1 MPKTFNGYM
10 DNPSDSPSVYTMR
23 SMYRNM
29 YRKKFDELLV
39 REQGKIFY
47 KVYRFDDG
55 PDTRYILFKIPSE
68 SIPGLYYDTVVK
80 LWAAN
85 NSAKNEANLRNYYAQ
100 YYSNDPAF
108 VYTFAYSFN
117 RNHLFMKELSSKM
130 SKIALTQSAQTKNP
144 KNEVW
149 YVKSLVFAYYTMER
163 YHLFD
168 KPMNNQLSVKY
179 NQQEFMGMVASVE
192 HKATERERLVAAMKT
207 KQQKE
212 KEQKAKEKQ
221 LERQKFNATSS
232 TRISQVNTVSRTKS
246 TSRVKQVSRKAV
258 ISKRIH

>member
-1 MPKTFNGYM
+1 MPKTFNGYI

-68 SIPGLYYDTVVK
+68 TVPGLYYDTVVK

-85 NSAKNEANLRNYYAQ
+85 NSAKNEANLRNYFVQ
-100 YYSNDPAF
+100 FYSNDPAF
-108 VYTFAYSFN
+108 VFTFAYSFN

-130 SKIALTQSAQTKNP
+130 SKVALTQSAQIKNP

-149 YVKSLVFAYYTMER
+149 YVKSLVFAFYTMER

-179 NQQEFMGMVASVE
+179 NQQEFMGMIGSVE
-192 HKATERERLVAAMKT
+192 QKAAERERLLAEIKS

-212 KEQKAKEKQ
+212 KAQKAKEKQ
-221 LERQKFNATSS
+221 LERQKFNAATS
-232 TRISQVNTVSRTKS
+232 RNTHQANSVSHTKTTGRVKS
-246 TSRVKQVSRKAV
+246 TTKIAP
-258 ISKRIH
+258 ISKRSR

>member
-68 SIPGLYYDTVVK
+68 TVAGLYYDTVVK

-85 NSAKNEANLRNYYAQ
+85 NSAKNEANLRNYFVQ
-100 YYSNDPAF
+100 FYSNDPAF
-108 VYTFAYSFN
+108 VYTFTYSFN

-130 SKIALTQSAQTKNP
+130 SKIALTQSAQVKNP

-149 YVKSLVFAYYTMER
+149 YVKSLVFAYYVMER

-179 NQQEFMGMVASVE
+179 NQQEFMGMIASVE
-192 HKATERERLVAAMKT
+192 QKATERERLLVEIKN
-207 KQQKE
+207 KQKRE
-212 KEQKAKEKQ
+212 KEQKAREKQ
-221 LERQKFNATSS
+221 LERQKFNAVSS
-232 TRISQVNTVSRTKS
+232 GKVSQVNTISRTKS
-246 TSRVKQVSRKAV
+246 TGRVKYTAHKAP
-258 ISKRIH
+258 ISKRSH